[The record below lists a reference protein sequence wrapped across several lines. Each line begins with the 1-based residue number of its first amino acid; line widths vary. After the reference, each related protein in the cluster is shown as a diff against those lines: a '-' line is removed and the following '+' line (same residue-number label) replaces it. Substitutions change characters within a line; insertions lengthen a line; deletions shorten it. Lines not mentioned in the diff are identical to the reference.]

1 MASKIIEW
9 YAEEGN
15 PWLVSRYID
24 KYSTHQPKLSSF
36 LNFIYQTHLFLYYS
50 LSSEDMPFLLFGLVS
65 FLPCLENCT
74 HVSRTYG
81 KRSFR
86 TINISWFRSP
96 SIYII
101 INAFCLWT
109 SWKASKDFNFT
120 LTIDETFIG
129 QWIEFTGWDDV
140 LAAQPSVGGPNSQ
153 IFLSDHR
160 WLMLRIPGRSG
171 KRRKSSEIGFES

>member
-1 MASKIIEW
+1 MK
-9 YAEEGN
+9 
-15 PWLVSRYID
+15 
-24 KYSTHQPKLSSF
+24 TCHF
-36 LNFIYQTHLFLYYS
+36 YY
-50 LSSEDMPFLLFGLVS
+50 FGLVS

-109 SWKASKDFNFT
+109 SWKASKDLNFT
-120 LTIDETFIG
+120 WTIDEDFIG
-129 QWIEFTGWDDV
+129 EWIEFTGWDDV
-140 LAAQPSVGGPNSQ
+140 LAAQPSVGSPNSQ
-153 IFLSDHR
+153 IFLYDHW

-171 KRRKSSEIGFES
+171 KRRKSSEIGFESWQKKARIKRKESFVLFECLEEFYLAGV